1 MSGTVSSATGEGT
14 SVGDPVIFAAQ
25 DNGEGSG
32 AAPDRLV
39 RVLANTGLVC
49 TDITP
54 ANIGLYTSLWYVV
67 EEGNVQIH

>member
-1 MSGTVSSATGEGT
+1 
-14 SVGDPVIFAAQ
+14 VIFAAQ

-32 AAPDRLV
+32 AAPDRLT
-39 RVLANTGLVC
+39 RAFANTGLVC

-54 ANIGLYTSLWYVV
+54 ANIDLYTIWLTVV